1 MMNPFG
7 IVQAVIALF
16 EGAAYGPDPKR
27 QKERTRFLFWYVLL
41 MLLGIAVIVSLLRS
55 LYFAR

>member
-7 IVQAVIALF
+7 IVQAVLAIF
-16 EGAAYGPDPKR
+16 EGAAHAADPKR
-27 QKERTRFLFWYVLL
+27 QKERRRFLFWYVLL

-55 LYFAR
+55 LYFAP